1 MNLDEFIAQLQ
12 LELDYRGQIAHIERI
27 PPQKA
32 KWAPDIPEYEPII
45 NQHLKLL
52 GIEQLYSHQLEA
64 LNLIASGHHVVIAT
78 PTASGK
84 SLCYQIPSLNA
95 ALSLKRERSL
105 YLFPT
110 KALAQDQLR
119 KLSAWNLR
127 PQVLAATYDGD
138 TSKSERPFIKR
149 SAHIVL
155 SNPDMLHCGI
165 LPYHTGWSAFFE
177 KLRYVILDELHT
189 YRGVFGTHVA
199 QIMRR
204 LRRIAALYGS
214 TPQFIACSATLINPA
229 ELMEKLT
236 GCKAETVCSNGS
248 PSGSRTFLLWNPPL
262 VGQDKSE
269 RRSVHI
275 EAAGLFARS
284 VATGIRNIVFT
295 RARKSAELI
304 LRYARQEFGRGRPAL
319 RGKVA
324 AYRAGYTPSER
335 RKIERDLFDGR
346 LIGVTATN
354 ALELGVDIG
363 DLDATIQAGYPGTIT
378 STWQQACRAG
388 RSDGEALNIL
398 IATDN
403 PLDQYLMRHPEALF
417 GKPIERVVIN
427 TDNRRIV
434 GAHLICAA
442 HESPIEDH
450 DQALFGDRSVSIL
463 SDLEEAGFLSRRG
476 DRWYYQGAG
485 FPAGDFSIRSAS
497 AEHYSIIDTSH
508 SNELIGE
515 VDSSRAFET
524 VHTGAVYLHQ
534 GETYLVE
541 KLDIDRK
548 EAFARRA
555 DLNYYT
561 EPSVISQITV
571 LSEQRRI
578 KLLNINVA
586 FGEVVVQSQVIGYK
600 EMDIRTDSVIARK
613 ELDLPP
619 NLFETEALWLAL
631 SPEVTSDLVSGGYDL
646 AGAIHAAEHATIGIM
661 PIISVCDRWD
671 VGGVSTP
678 LHPDIGGAAIFIY
691 DAYPGGAGITEA
703 AYERAFELF
712 SAADECIQLC
722 PCEEG
727 CPSCVQSPKCGN
739 NNRPL
744 DKPGANRLLRLVL
757 DGWRAQ

>member
-1 MNLDEFIAQLQ
+1 MSLDEFIEQLQ
-12 LELDYRGQIAHIERI
+12 LEPDYRDQIAHIERI
-27 PPQKA
+27 PPRKA
-32 KWAPDIPEYEPII
+32 KRAPNLPEYPPVIT
-45 NQHLKLL
+45 QRLKWM

-64 LNLIASGHHVVIAT
+64 LNFINSGHHVVIST
-78 PTASGK
+78 STASGK
-84 SLCYQIPSLNA
+84 SLCYQIPSLCA
-95 ALSLKRERSL
+95 ALSPKRERSL

-119 KLSAWNLR
+119 KLAAWNLH

-138 TSKSERPFIKR
+138 TPKSERAFIKR
-149 SAHIVL
+149 TAHIVL

-165 LPYHTGWSAFFE
+165 LPYHTSWSAFFE
-177 KLRYVILDELHT
+177 KLRYIILDELHT
-189 YRGVFGTHVA
+189 YRGVFGAHIA

-204 LRRIAALYGS
+204 LRRIAALYGAN
-214 TPQFIACSATLINPA
+214 PQFIACSATLINPA

-236 GCKAETVCSNGS
+236 GYKAETVCTNGS
-248 PSGSRTFLLWNPPL
+248 PSGSRTFVLWNPPL
-262 VGQDKSE
+262 IGRDKSE

-275 EAAGLFARS
+275 EAADLFARS

-304 LRYARQEFGRGRPAL
+304 LRYAKQELGRSRPAL
-319 RGKVA
+319 RSKVA

-363 DLDATIQAGYPGTIT
+363 GLDATIQAGYPGTIT
-378 STWQQACRAG
+378 STWQQAGRAG
-388 RSDGEALNIL
+388 RSEGEALNIL

-403 PLDQYLMRHPEALF
+403 PLDQYLIRHPEALF
-417 GKPIERVVIN
+417 GKPIELVVIN
-427 TDNRRIV
+427 IDNRRIL

-442 HESPIEDH
+442 HESPIQENDL
-450 DQALFGDRSVSIL
+450 ALFGDQASL
-463 SDLEEAGFLSRRG
+463 LLCDLEEAGFLSHRG
-476 DRWYYQGAG
+476 DRWYYQGG
-485 FPAGDFSIRSAS
+485 RFPAGDFSIRSAG
-497 AEHYSIIDTSH
+497 ADHYSIIDASH
-508 SNELIGE
+508 AGELIGE

-534 GETYLVE
+534 SETYLIE
-541 KLDIDRK
+541 KLDIDRR
-548 EAFARRA
+548 EALANRA

-561 EPSVISQITV
+561 EPLVISQITV
-571 LSEQRRI
+571 LSERKRI
-578 KLLNINVA
+578 KLLNTNVA

-600 EMDIRTDSVIARK
+600 EMDIRTESVIARK

-619 NLFETEALWLAL
+619 SLFETEALWLAL
-631 SPEVTSDLVSGGYDL
+631 SPEVTSDLISGGYDL
-646 AGAIHAAEHATIGIM
+646 AGAIHAAEHAAIGIM

-691 DAYPGGAGITEA
+691 DAYPGGAGITDA
-703 AYERAFELF
+703 AFERAFELL
-712 SAADECIQLC
+712 SAAAECIQLC

-744 DKPGANRLLRLVL
+744 DKLGANRLLSLVL
-757 DGWRAQ
+757 NGWKLQ